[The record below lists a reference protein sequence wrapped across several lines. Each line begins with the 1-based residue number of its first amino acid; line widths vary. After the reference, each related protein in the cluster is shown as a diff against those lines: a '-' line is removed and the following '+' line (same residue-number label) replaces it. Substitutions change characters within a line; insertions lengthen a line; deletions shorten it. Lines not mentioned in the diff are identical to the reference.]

1 MKNIKNFF
9 VILLLALTMLMSVS
23 CIRTRGKNEEVG
35 TSRIESGKKNDKKD
49 SKKNEGNKKKKDSS
63 KDIVDESV
71 VYEIPHIL
79 LEENS
84 ESSFEPDPSFRYL
97 YSINNVHLKLR
108 ENSKEFEPLIRAFDK
123 YNEEAD
129 KEFEKYLR
137 ELSSKPHHAYEEE
150 NVEGEYIYEI
160 PGVYTKTYIVRADK
174 SIVSVVNY
182 KHSDYGGGNPEYHR
196 YSFNFDTSTGKKLEF
211 SDVVKDKERFFEL
224 ADDRAEEYYPYN
236 DFVTPSEQA
245 RETGND
251 FTWTVNAEGVSIY
264 FDIYN
269 EDGELEN
276 PQIVTVYFDEAKNIF
291 ESKYTKTGDDY
302 VIPLLGD
309 MKLSLDINGDGERE
323 VVYTD
328 KVLAEGE
335 EVYDGL
341 YSGLKVY
348 VGDEESEKIY
358 GYDYTSYIIKKNG
371 KYYMYLFVGE
381 VDDITLLYRVDLSA
395 LEKKED
401 EYTVVRLANRDIT
414 WERSDN
420 TEKSHV
426 IMETFTDASS
436 FFGEMR
442 YDTFGTNTTAI
453 EWIIDDEAYPAPNG
467 SRYEITNGPVLY
479 TLSDIDCI
487 EVDTGGKTG
496 KHTTLP
502 KDSYILLLYTDNENY
517 VDVRVVDKKY
527 VEENKWSGADN
538 RYFELKDYSLLDY
551 DGPCYR
557 IEIEHGEPIW
567 DIRVNGESLDKLFEG
582 IMYSS

>member
-1 MKNIKNFF
+1 M
-9 VILLLALTMLMSVS
+9 
-23 CIRTRGKNEEVG
+23 
-35 TSRIESGKKNDKKD
+35 
-49 SKKNEGNKKKKDSS
+49 
-63 KDIVDESV
+63 
-71 VYEIPHIL
+71 
-79 LEENS
+79 
-84 ESSFEPDPSFRYL
+84 
-97 YSINNVHLKLR
+97 YSINNVYLKLR
-108 ENSKEFEPLIRAFDK
+108 ENSKEFEPLIKAFDK

-137 ELSSKPHHAYEEE
+137 EWSSKQHHAYEGE
-150 NVEGEYIYEI
+150 NVEEYAYEI
-160 PGVYTKTYIVRADK
+160 PGVDTRTYIVRADK

-182 KHSDYGGGNPEYHR
+182 KYVDYGGGSSEYHR
-196 YSFNFDTSTGKKLEF
+196 YSSNFDTSTGKKLEF
-211 SDVVKDKERFFEL
+211 SDVVNDEEKFFEL
-224 ADDRAEEYYPYN
+224 ADERVGKYYPEN
-236 DFVTPSEQA
+236 DFVTLSEYA
-245 RETGND
+245 SEVGND
-251 FTWTVNAEGVSIY
+251 FTWTVNAEGVSMY

-269 EDGELEN
+269 EDGE
-276 PQIVTVYFDEAKNIF
+276 
-291 ESKYTKTGDDY
+291 
-302 VIPLLGD
+302 
-309 MKLSLDINGDGERE
+309 RE
-323 VVYTD
+323 IVYTD
-328 KVLAEGE
+328 KVLAEGV

-358 GYDYTSYIIKKNG
+358 GYDFTSYIIRKSG

-381 VDDITLLYRVDLSA
+381 VDDITLLYRVDLSS

-401 EYTVVRLANRDIT
+401 EYKVVRLANRDVT

-420 TEKSHV
+420 TEKSH
-426 IMETFTDASS
+426 IITETFNDASS

-453 EWIIDDEAYPAPNG
+453 EWIIDDEAYPAPYG

-487 EVDTGGKTG
+487 EVDADRKTG

-517 VDVRVVDKKY
+517 VDVRVIDKKY
-527 VEENKWSGADN
+527 VKENKWSGADN
-538 RYFELKDYSLLDY
+538 RYFELKNYSLLDY

-557 IEIEHGEPIW
+557 IEIEHSESIW